1 MPYIS
6 QKHRYP
12 LDPLIDKLAWQI
24 VQEAKDV
31 GYDGAFAG
39 LLNYTCTRLALKVV
53 RQQFGAM
60 RYWIIAIL
68 TGTFKNIADEFYR
81 RIGVPYE
88 NQQIEKSGDVDLYR
102 EYELEVRK
110 E

>member
-6 QKHRYP
+6 QKHRQT
-12 LDPLIDKLAWQI
+12 LDPLIDKLALQI
-24 VQEAKDV
+24 VREAKDV

>member
-6 QKHRYP
+6 QDHRQP
-12 LDPLIDKLAWQI
+12 LDPLIDRLALQI
-24 VQEAKDV
+24 VHEAQAM

-53 RQQFGAM
+53 RHQFGPM
-60 RYWIIAIL
+60 RYWIIALL

-88 NQQIEKSGDVDLYR
+88 NQQIEKNGDVDLYR